1 MPLNKLFSGNMG
13 TMEQA
18 LNLRYERQGL
28 IQSNIANMETPG
40 YTVQEFSFK
49 KAMETAALDQGTLSR
64 THNKHI
70 ELDPV
75 AAAKSIQF
83 SKEDRP
89 VDLDE
94 EMVKMAENQLMYEI
108 ATRLL
113 GKKLDGLKYVI
124 DEGGK

>member
-1 MPLNKLFSGNMG
+1 MPINKLFGGNLPI
-13 TMEQA
+13 MEQA

-40 YTVQEFSFK
+40 YTSQDFPFT
-49 KAMETAALDQGTLSR
+49 KAMESAMQGSGALSK
-64 THNKHI
+64 THAGHL

-75 AAAKSIQF
+75 DAGISREF
-83 SKEDRP
+83 SKEKRP

-94 EMVKMAENQLMYEI
+94 EMLKLSENQLMYEI
-108 ATRLL
+108 AAKII
-113 GKKLDGLKYVI
+113 GKKMDAMKYAI

>member
-1 MPLNKLFSGNMG
+1 MPINKLFGGNLPI
-13 TMEQA
+13 MEQA

-40 YTVQEFSFK
+40 YTTQDFPFA
-49 KAMETAALDQGTLSR
+49 KAMESAIQGGGALSK
-64 THNKHI
+64 THAQHL

-75 AAAKSIQF
+75 DAGVSREFAKE
-83 SKEDRP
+83 KRP

-94 EMVKMAENQLMYEI
+94 EMLKLSENQLMYEI
-108 ATRLL
+108 AAKIIA
-113 GKKLDGLKYVI
+113 KKMDGMKYAI

>member
-1 MPLNKLFSGNMG
+1 MPINKLFSGKIG

-40 YTVQEFSFK
+40 YTVQDFSFQ
-49 KAMETAALDQGTLSR
+49 KAMETAKLGQGTLSR
-64 THNKHI
+64 THQTHI
-70 ELDPV
+70 DLDPI
-75 AAAKSIQF
+75 AASESIHF
-83 SKEDRP
+83 SKEERP

-94 EMVKMAENQLMYEI
+94 EMLKMAENQLMYEI
-108 ATRLL
+108 ATRMI
-113 GKKLDGLKYVI
+113 GKTFDGLKYAI